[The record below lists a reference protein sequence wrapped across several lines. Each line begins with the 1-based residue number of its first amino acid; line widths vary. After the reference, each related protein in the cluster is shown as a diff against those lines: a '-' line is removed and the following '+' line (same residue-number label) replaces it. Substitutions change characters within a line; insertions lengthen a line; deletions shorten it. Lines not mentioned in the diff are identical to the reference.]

1 MSLRSVQE
9 MFGEV
14 VDCKALAL
22 ARARA
27 VARLVCEGDT
37 QGYRFVEARRSA
49 SGDETLVVNVHVARP
64 QRFVHPLKAV
74 EPIALHFVAQDRA
87 PAILALRDDFPDVPH
102 TNPGHR
108 SDPVSL
114 CSDDRP
120 WQEAKL
126 NWTPSDF
133 LVRIQMWLAKTARG
147 DLHGDQ
153 RAPEPLFVAPGPVVI
168 VDRNVIDAAQA
179 GPTELAVHRPDGEV
193 NREVLVATLPSV
205 AFPGQR
211 FGIALIALTA
221 ARRDM
226 GPLRFPPRT
235 LGELADELGEIDLS
249 GLLRDRILEW
259 ISNSY
264 AGGRRPHRD
273 PEQLGWQL
281 GLLIGFPVTKESGSE
296 IGILELRV
304 FFSTATMAELGVAL
318 GCLDRG
324 PDGIHGRLLTP
335 SDAGAAASITLV
347 CGEVHY
353 SFDRELAALVSG
365 EPATDKRRVA
375 LVGAGTVGS
384 HVAANLVREGLFTW
398 DVVDGDYLLPHN
410 VPRHVLPA
418 TAVGCSKAGSFAR
431 FLDTALGFPDRA
443 TYLVADVLSADAA
456 TRTAV
461 QTTLGRA
468 DVIMDA
474 SASIAV
480 SRFLSSTPDTAARRV
495 SFFFNSEGT
504 DAVVQIE
511 PTDRSSSLRDL
522 EAQHYAMTV
531 EDPALDGH
539 LCASQHNIAYS
550 GACRQATNRMPESR
564 AALLSASISLEIGG
578 ALKNGEG
585 MIVVWR
591 SRDGRLDRVRTAAI
605 GWRRLAIADWS
616 VALSERVVE
625 FVTGRRRAAL
635 PSETGGVLLGILDME
650 ARSIHVSLAFDAPSD
665 SKGDPSGFERGIAG
679 LRSRIAR
686 ATEASAGQLVY
697 VGEWHSHPAG
707 NAATPSAKDL
717 LQLAELAGLLDM
729 NGVPALMAIVNDDGV
744 RVHSASLCDVDAPV
758 SVVVVKEA
766 RG

>member
-1 MSLRSVQE
+1 MTLRSMQE

-14 VDCKALAL
+14 IDWKALAL

-27 VARLVCEGDT
+27 VARLICEGDS
-37 QGYRFVEARRSA
+37 QGYRFVEARRSE
-49 SGDETLVVNVHVARP
+49 SGDETLVVNVHVDRP

-74 EPIALHFVAQDRA
+74 EPTALHFAAQDRA

-114 CSDDRP
+114 CIDDRP
-120 WQEAKL
+120 WEEAKL
-126 NWTPSDF
+126 NWTPSEF

-147 DLHGDQ
+147 ELHGDQ
-153 RAPEPLFVAPGPVVI
+153 RAPEPLFVTPGPVVI
-168 VDRNVIDAAQA
+168 VDRHVIDAAQA

-193 NREVLVATLPSV
+193 DREVLIATSPSA

-211 FGIALIALTA
+211 FGIALIAVMA

-226 GPLRFPPRT
+226 RPLRFPART
-235 LGELADELGEIDLS
+235 LGELADELGEIDLR
-249 GLLRDRILEW
+249 GFLRKRALEW
-259 ISNSY
+259 VSNSY
-264 AGGRRPHRD
+264 AGGRRPQRD
-273 PEQLGWQL
+273 PEHLGWQL
-281 GLLIGFPVTKESGSE
+281 GLLVGFPVTKEGGSE

-324 PDGIHGRLLTP
+324 PNGIHGRLLTP
-335 SDAGAAASITLV
+335 SDADAAASIELV

-353 SFDRELAALVSG
+353 GLDRELAALVSG
-365 EPATDKRRVA
+365 EPATNKRRVA

-384 HVAANLVREGLFTW
+384 HVAANLAHEGFFTW

-410 VPRHVLPA
+410 VPKHVLPA
-418 TAVGCSKAGSFAR
+418 TAVGCSKAGSFAK

-443 TYLVADVLSADAA
+443 TYLVADVLSTDAA

-461 QTTLGRA
+461 QAMLGRA
-468 DVIMDA
+468 DIILDA

-480 SRFLSSTPDTAARRV
+480 SSSVPTPETAARRV
-495 SFFFNSEGT
+495 GFFFNSEGT
-504 DAVVQIE
+504 DAVLQIE
-511 PTDRSSSLRDL
+511 PADRSSSLRDL

-539 LCASQHNIAYS
+539 LHASQHNIAYS

-564 AALLSASISLEIGG
+564 AALLSAAISLEISSALENGDGG
-578 ALKNGEG
+578 V
-585 MIVVWR
+585 VVWR
-591 SRDGRLDRVRTAAI
+591 TKDGRVDRVQATAV
-605 GWRRLAIADWS
+605 GWRHLAVADWS
-616 VALSERVVE
+616 VALSEQVVE
-625 FVTGRRRAAL
+625 FVAGRRRATL
-635 PSETGGVLLGILDME
+635 PSETGGVLLGVLDME

-665 SKGDPSGFERGIAG
+665 SKGDPTGFERGITG
-679 LRSRIAR
+679 LRSSIAR
-686 ATEASAGQLVY
+686 ATEATAGQLVY

-707 NAATPSAKDL
+707 YAATPSAKDL
-717 LQLAELAGLLDM
+717 LQLAELAELLDM

-744 RVHSASLCDVDAPV
+744 RVHSAALWDVETPV
-758 SVVVVKEA
+758 SIVMIKEA